1 MIILGKPYLSPQK
14 LSYKRF
20 QNAFFKGLV
29 QKNWYTKRA
38 IKKESPVAFFFPNKC
53 DVLKLILYS
62 FLLTE
67 VLTKNTG
74 GTITRLQAV

>member
-38 IKKESPVAFFFPNKC
+38 IKKESPVAFFSQIN
-53 DVLKLILYS
+53 VMY
-62 FLLTE
+62 
-67 VLTKNTG
+67 
-74 GTITRLQAV
+74 